1 MKSLNNILIIVL
13 FVAIVPLY
21 VLHFTSAKTTDKPA
35 TETETSVKDFSGE
48 IPIAYINI
56 DSALVRMEMYTD
68 LQMELS
74 TKQQQLESSFASKYK
89 TFEQSVSRYQTDVS
103 KGLLTRSEMQE
114 KEQQLNNE
122 RINLESLQNEYMN
135 QMQEQGL
142 VSNRKVIDYIMEY
155 LKEYNQEKGLQ
166 YIFSFSFGSNL
177 LYVNNELNI
186 TNEVIEGLNNKYK
199 TEKVTKK

>member
-1 MKSLNNILIIVL
+1 MKSLNNILIIAL

-21 VLHFTSAKTTDKPA
+21 VLHFTSAKTKDKPA
-35 TETETSVKDFSGE
+35 TETETSAKDFSGE

-68 LQMELS
+68 LQLELS
-74 TKQQQLESSFASKYK
+74 TKQQQLESSFSSKYK

-122 RINLESLQNEYMN
+122 RINLESLQNEYMS

-177 LYVNNELNI
+177 LYVNNELDI
-186 TNEVIEGLNNKYK
+186 TNEVVEGLNTKYK

>member
-1 MKSLNNILIIVL
+1 MKSLNNILIIAL

-21 VLHFTSAKTTDKPA
+21 VLHFTSAKTKDKTA

-68 LQMELS
+68 LQLELS

-122 RINLESLQNEYMN
+122 RINLESLQNEYMS

-177 LYVNNELNI
+177 LYVNNELDI
-186 TNEVIEGLNNKYK
+186 TNEVVEGLNTKYK
-199 TEKVTKK
+199 TEKVTQK

>member
-1 MKSLNNILIIVL
+1 MKSLNNILIIAL

-21 VLHFTSAKTTDKPA
+21 VLHFTSAKTKDKPA

-68 LQMELS
+68 LQLELS
-74 TKQQQLESSFASKYK
+74 TKQQQLESSFSSKYK

-122 RINLESLQNEYMN
+122 RINLESLQNEYMS

-177 LYVNNELNI
+177 LYVNNELDI
-186 TNEVIEGLNNKYK
+186 TNEVVEGLNTKYK

>member
-1 MKSLNNILIIVL
+1 MKSLNNILIIAL

-21 VLHFTSAKTTDKPA
+21 VLHFTSAKTKDKPA
-35 TETETSVKDFSGE
+35 TETETSAKDFSGE

-68 LQMELS
+68 LQLELS
-74 TKQQQLESSFASKYK
+74 TKQQQLESSFAGKYK

-122 RINLESLQNEYMN
+122 RINLESLQNEYMS

-177 LYVNNELNI
+177 LYVNNELDI
-186 TNEVIEGLNNKYK
+186 TNEVVEGLNTKYK